1 MLEKRWSTSTSLR
14 EHYDKFHIREQGLG
28 LLAWTTI
35 KTAQLSFYSPRAT
48 GAGIQAM

>member
-28 LLAWTTI
+28 LLA
-35 KTAQLSFYSPRAT
+35 
-48 GAGIQAM
+48 